1 MANTITW
8 SITNMTCLP
17 EVDGYT
23 DVVVQVT
30 WKCIGTDGTYTAEQY
45 DINVFSFDPVN
56 FTPYAELTQDQ
67 VLGWVWTTVDRTQ
80 IELVV
85 VAQLNNLAN
94 PPVVEL
100 PLPWSN

>member
-1 MANTITW
+1 MEKTLTW
-8 SITNMTCLP
+8 SIANMICLP

-30 WKCIGTDGTYTAEQY
+30 WKCIGTEGTFTAEQY

-56 FTPYAELTQDQ
+56 FTPYSELTQDQ
-67 VLGWVWTTVDRTQ
+67 VLSWVWLTVNQTQ
-80 IELVV
+80 IEEVV
-85 VAQLNNLAN
+85 VTQLNNLVN

>member
-1 MANTITW
+1 MEKTLTW
-8 SITNMTCLP
+8 SIANMICLP

-30 WKCIGTDGTYTAEQY
+30 WKCIGTEGTFTAEQY

-56 FTPYAELTQDQ
+56 FTPYSELTQDQ
-67 VLGWVWTTVDRTQ
+67 VLSWVWLTVNQTQ
-80 IELVV
+80 IEEVV
-85 VAQLNNLAN
+85 VTQLNNLVN

-100 PLPWSN
+100 SLPWSN

>member
-1 MANTITW
+1 MEKTLIW
-8 SITNMTCLP
+8 SIANMICLP
-17 EVDGYT
+17 EIDGYT

-30 WKCIGTDGTYTAEQY
+30 WKCIGTEGTFTAEQY

-56 FTPYAELTQDQ
+56 FTPYSELTQDQ
-67 VLGWVWTTVDRTQ
+67 VLSWVWLTVNQTQ
-80 IELVV
+80 IEEVV

-100 PLPWSN
+100 PLPWSS

>member
-1 MANTITW
+1 MEKTLTW
-8 SITNMTCLP
+8 SIANMTCLP

-30 WKCIGTDGTYTAEQY
+30 WKCIGTEGIFTAEQY
-45 DINVFSFDPVN
+45 DINVFNFNPVN
-56 FTPYAELTQDQ
+56 FTPYSELTQDQ
-67 VLGWVWTTVDRTQ
+67 VLSWVWLTVNQTQ
-80 IELVV
+80 IEEVV
-85 VAQLNNLAN
+85 VTQLNNLVN

>member
-1 MANTITW
+1 MEKTLIW
-8 SITNMTCLP
+8 SITNMTCLL

-30 WKCIGTDGTYTAEQY
+30 WKCIGTEGIFTAEQY

-56 FTPYAELTQDQ
+56 FTPYSELTQDQ
-67 VLGWVWTTVDRTQ
+67 VLSWVWLTVNQTQ
-80 IELVV
+80 IEEVV

-100 PLPWSN
+100 PLPWTT

>member
-1 MANTITW
+1 MANTYTW

-30 WKCIGTDGTYTAEQY
+30 WKCIGTDGTYSAEQY
-45 DINVFSFDPVN
+45 DINVFSFDPAN
-56 FTPYAELTQDQ
+56 FTPYSQLTQEQ
-67 VLGWVWTTVDRTQ
+67 VLSWVWSTVDQTA
-80 IELVV
+80 IEAVV
-85 VAQLNNLAN
+85 AAQLNNLAN
-94 PPVVEL
+94 PPVIAL

>member
-1 MANTITW
+1 MEKTIIW

-17 EVDGYT
+17 KVDGYT

-30 WKCIGTDGTYTAEQY
+30 WKCIGTEGIFTAEQY

-56 FTPYAELTQDQ
+56 FTPYSELTQDQ
-67 VLGWVWTTVDRTQ
+67 VLSWVWLTVNQTQ
-80 IELVV
+80 IEEVV

-100 PLPWSN
+100 PLPWN

>member
-8 SITNMTCLP
+8 HITNMTCLP

-30 WKCIGTDGTYTAEQY
+30 WKCIGTNGTYSAEQY
-45 DINVFSFDPVN
+45 DINVFSFDPAN
-56 FTPYAELTQDQ
+56 FTPYSQLTQEQ
-67 VLGWVWTTVDRTQ
+67 VLSWVWSTVDKNI
-80 IELVV
+80 IESVV
-85 VAQLNNLAN
+85 SEQLNNLAN
-94 PPVVEL
+94 PPVVAL